1 MIACSRGTFPGYIG
15 KAIEI
20 SYPESRSSLR
30 SDVCFV
36 MKQVLDDFLWTR
48 VVEVET
54 VRLKENVCVYVC
66 VST

>member
-1 MIACSRGTFPGYIG
+1 MIACSRSTFPGYIG

-20 SYPESRSSLR
+20 SYPESQSSLR

-36 MKQVLDDFLWTR
+36 MKQVLDDFLWKR
-48 VVEVET
+48 GVEVET
-54 VRLKENVCVYVC
+54 GCLKENVCVYVC